1 MNNIKKRILL
11 GIALSCLFAS
21 QMSFSQSVEDVVF
34 GMKIKGLDF
43 VFPFDDKNDPNK
55 QLGRPNQYIEKA
67 SWPDPNIDPK
77 FEKDGY
83 YDSDIAPEQFKGG
96 TIEKFNNQADLNRR
110 YTYIKNITLA
120 QPIYNQY
127 MYKKGLFLL
136 RLDKEF
142 TPAQAKEYEK
152 ELNRLVK

>member
-1 MNNIKKRILL
+1 MGNFKNKILL
-11 GIALSCLFAS
+11 SIAFSCLFSS
-21 QMSFSQSVEDVVF
+21 QMSFSQSVEDIVF

-43 VFPFDDKNDPNK
+43 VFPFDAKNDPNK

-67 SWPDPNIDPK
+67 SWPDPKIDPK

-83 YDSDIAPEQFKGG
+83 YDPNIEPTEFKGG
-96 TIEKFNNQADLNRR
+96 TIEKFSNQADLNRR
-110 YTYIKNITLA
+110 YTYIKNITLT

-136 RLDKEF
+136 RLDKDF
-142 TPAQAKEYEK
+142 TPTQAKEYEK